1 MHRARNWVRWIFPFS
16 ELRRERSWETRR
28 ERSHGFPRGC
38 HNRCTWA
45 YKWML
50 EMNALS
56 WQSKQ
61 SLAATLHML
70 KWTQIGA
77 KCTFASLAFQIS
89 SQRKSE
95 RASSFSLPSY
105 VEKNKMWEVL
115 KYDNT
120 SFQSCLFQIATEPTQ
135 SRVLS
140 SLSLC
145 FQPHW
150 MEMISFDELNLGMM
164 QFLQSNLALFPDPQN
179 SRKALPIK

>member
-1 MHRARNWVRWIFPFS
+1 MHKARNWVRWIFPFS

-95 RASSFSLPSY
+95 RASELLFSSFLRWEKQNVRCAEVRQHFISKLSLS
-105 VEKNKMWEVL
+105 NCNWA
-115 KYDNT
+115 NSISR
-120 SFQSCLFQIATEPTQ
+120 SFKFEF
-135 SRVLS
+135 VLS
-140 SLSLC
+140 ASLDIDYI
-145 FQPHW
+145 F
-150 MEMISFDELNLGMM
+150 
-164 QFLQSNLALFPDPQN
+164 
-179 SRKALPIK
+179 RRT